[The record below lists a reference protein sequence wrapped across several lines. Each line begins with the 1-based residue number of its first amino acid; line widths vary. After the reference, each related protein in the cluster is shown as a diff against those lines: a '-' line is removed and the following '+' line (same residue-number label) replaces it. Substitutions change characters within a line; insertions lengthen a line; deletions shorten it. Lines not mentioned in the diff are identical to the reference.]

1 MRGFL
6 GNCCRW
12 DTNFGK
18 AYLWAVQSF
27 YGIKFLDSYK
37 IAKLKLLLK
46 KWSKMDPSSYRPI
59 SLLPLLSEVF
69 GRTVLGQK
77 SGLFSRSK
85 IVYDYQFGFRKYLSM
100 AKFEKALAMV

>member
-1 MRGFL
+1 M
-6 GNCCRW
+6 

-27 YGIKFLDSYK
+27 YGIKKFLDSCK

-46 KWSKMDPSSYRPI
+46 KWSKLDPSSYRPI

-69 GRTVLGQK
+69 ERTVLGQK
-77 SGLFSRSK
+77 SGFFSLSK
-85 IVYDYQFGFRKYLSM
+85 IVYDYQSGFRKYLSM
-100 AKFEKALAMV
+100 TKFEKALTMV